1 MYLKDFFPNW
11 ALKIHGIGGIFVIIQ
26 TFYLKY
32 SAHFMLDDYPNNYKT
47 NKKLHKYVGFINLI
61 VVLCMDFGGFFMG
74 SFSKLNNFD
83 KFVYFFASP
92 FIFWTITLYIFAK
105 KKKYLFIHILMG
117 NMLMKACVAV
127 PLARVLGSYLQK
139 TELFEKIDGYYIGII
154 SATILVGLWQVY
166 ELF

>member
-1 MYLKDFFPNW
+1 
-11 ALKIHGIGGIFVIIQ
+11 
-26 TFYLKY
+26 
-32 SAHFMLDDYPNNYKT
+32 
-47 NKKLHKYVGFINLI
+47 
-61 VVLCMDFGGFFMG
+61 
-74 SFSKLNNFD
+74 
-83 KFVYFFASP
+83 
-92 FIFWTITLYIFAK
+92 
-105 KKKYLFIHILMG
+105 MG